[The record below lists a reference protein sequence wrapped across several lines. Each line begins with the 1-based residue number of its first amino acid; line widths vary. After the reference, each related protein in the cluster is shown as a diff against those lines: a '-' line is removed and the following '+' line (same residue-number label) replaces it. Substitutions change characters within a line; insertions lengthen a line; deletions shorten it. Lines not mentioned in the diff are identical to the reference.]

1 MSNWSKG
8 GWLLRSFLVCLL
20 AIGLA
25 YLISFALN
33 RVNGEVKVFN
43 PLGDLFSKS
52 KGAEE
57 AIGSNANIDLSIP
70 SPDSEDQF
78 DETSFMSDSIPS
90 PNDSEEISPLVE
102 EPGDSLSIL
111 VDYTPN
117 CDGITRLREWLEDS
131 GTTPL
136 HIAFFSDS
144 FTEGDILVADLRR
157 MLQQKYGGKGVGY
170 LPVTSPTARFRTSI
184 KHRFSGQWKAHT
196 LLEKGVYTASG
207 QYDHLSGS
215 GEVTFKMRSSVDRV
229 ALLYQSK
236 SASVLTT
243 TINDTIV
250 SSHDLSATADGALAL
265 WEERGQNI
273 SSLKLSVQSADIDI
287 HGIYLDGASGVSVD
301 NMSRRGA
308 SGGELTRLNDAL
320 CSEMSGVRDYRFII
334 LSFGLNALST
344 EENGDD
350 YYWYYRKMKKSLE
363 HIKALYP
370 DAVVLLLSVSD
381 RATIEE
387 GNVTTLKGVY
397 EVRAIQKKLAQEV
410 GCLYWD
416 TYKVIQEL
424 GGVKNLVE
432 KGWMA
437 KDYTHLS
444 GAGGRQL
451 AKRLYLSLVEE

>member
-8 GWLLRSFLVCLL
+8 GWLFRSFLVCVL
-20 AIGLA
+20 AAGLA

-33 RVNGEVKVFN
+33 KVNGEIKVFN
-43 PLGDLFSKS
+43 PLSDLFPKS
-52 KGAEE
+52 EKSEE
-57 AIGSNANIDLSIP
+57 LLASTALEDLELP
-70 SPDSEDQF
+70 VPN
-78 DETSFMSDSIPS
+78 DEPNMADSIPAS
-90 PNDSEEISPLVE
+90 KESMEVTPLIE
-102 EPGDSLSIL
+102 EPSDSLSIL
-111 VDYTPN
+111 VDYTTN
-117 CDGITRLREWLEDS
+117 RDGIVRLREWLGDAR
-131 GTTPL
+131 TTPL

-157 MLQQKYGGKGVGY
+157 MLQQKYGGRGVGY

-184 KHRFSGQWKAHT
+184 KHRFSGQWEAHT
-196 LLEKGVYTASG
+196 LLEKGGYATSG
-207 QYDHLSGS
+207 QYDHLSGD
-215 GEVTFKMRSSVDRV
+215 GEVTLKMPSQVDRV

-236 SASVLTT
+236 SPSVLTT

-250 SSHDLSATADGALAL
+250 ASHDLSATADGALTL
-265 WEERGQNI
+265 WEEREQSI
-273 SSLKLSVQSADIDI
+273 SSLKLRVQSDDIDI
-287 HGIYLDGASGVSVD
+287 HGIYLDGSSGVSVD

-308 SGGELTRLNDAL
+308 SGGELVRLSDAL
-320 CSEMSGVRDYRFII
+320 CSEMSGVRNYRFII
-334 LSFGLNALST
+334 LSFGLNALSI

-397 EVRAIQKKLAQEV
+397 KVRAIQKKLAQEE

-424 GGVKNLVE
+424 GGVKSLVE

-451 AKRLYLSLVEE
+451 AKRLYHSLVEE

>member
-43 PLGDLFSKS
+43 PLSDLFPKTED
-52 KGAEE
+52 GEE
-57 AIGSNANIDLSIP
+57 QLASTAHEDLELP
-70 SPDSEDQF
+70 APN
-78 DETSFMSDSIPS
+78 DEINTADSIPS
-90 PNDSEEISPLVE
+90 PKESVE
-102 EPGDSLSIL
+102 ETPLIEESGDSLSIL
-111 VDYTPN
+111 MDYTPN

-157 MLQQKYGGKGVGY
+157 MIQQKYGGKGVGY
-170 LPVTSPTARFRTSI
+170 LPLTSPTARFRTSI

-215 GEVTFKMRSSVDRV
+215 GEVTFKMRSPVDRV

-273 SSLKLSVQSADIDI
+273 SSLKLSVQSDDIDI

-308 SGGELTRLNDAL
+308 SGGELTRLSDAL

-334 LSFGLNALST
+334 L
-344 EENGDD
+344 
-350 YYWYYRKMKKSLE
+350 
-363 HIKALYP
+363 
-370 DAVVLLLSVSD
+370 
-381 RATIEE
+381 
-387 GNVTTLKGVY
+387 
-397 EVRAIQKKLAQEV
+397 
-410 GCLYWD
+410 
-416 TYKVIQEL
+416 
-424 GGVKNLVE
+424 
-432 KGWMA
+432 
-437 KDYTHLS
+437 
-444 GAGGRQL
+444 
-451 AKRLYLSLVEE
+451 

>member
-33 RVNGEVKVFN
+33 KVNGEVKVFN
-43 PLGDLFSKS
+43 PVSDLFPKS
-52 KGAEE
+52 EE
-57 AIGSNANIDLSIP
+57 
-70 SPDSEDQF
+70 SEELLASTAHEGLELPVPN
-78 DETSFMSDSIPS
+78 DEINVVDSILTS
-90 PNDSEEISPLVE
+90 KESMEETPLVE
-102 EPGDSLSIL
+102 ELDDSLSIL
-111 VDYTPN
+111 MDYTPN
-117 CDGITRLREWLEDS
+117 RDGIARVRSWLQEA
-131 GTTPL
+131 GVTPL

-157 MLQQKYGGKGVGY
+157 ILQQKYGGKGVGY

-196 LLEKGVYTASG
+196 LLEKGSYATSG

-215 GEVTFKMRSSVDRV
+215 GEVTFKMRSPVDRV

-236 SASVLTT
+236 LASVLTT

-250 SSHDLSATADGALAL
+250 SSHDLSATADGTLAL

-273 SSLKLSVQSADIDI
+273 SSLKLDVQGDDIDI
-287 HGIYLDGASGVSVD
+287 HGIYLDGSSGVSVD

-308 SGGELTRLNDAL
+308 SGGELIRLSDAL

-387 GNVTTLKGVY
+387 GNVTTLEGVY
-397 EVRAIQKKLAQEV
+397 KVRAIQKKLAQEV

-451 AKRLYLSLVEE
+451 AKRLYHSLVEE

>member
-8 GWLLRSFLVCLL
+8 GWLFRSFLVCLL

-33 RVNGEVKVFN
+33 KVNGEVKVFN
-43 PLGDLFSKS
+43 PVSDLFPKP
-52 KGAEE
+52 EE
-57 AIGSNANIDLSIP
+57 GEELLASTAHEGLELPVPN
-70 SPDSEDQF
+70 
-78 DETSFMSDSIPS
+78 DEINVVDSILTS
-90 PNDSEEISPLVE
+90 KESMEETPLVE
-102 EPGDSLSIL
+102 ELDDSLSIL
-111 VDYTPN
+111 MDYTPN
-117 CDGITRLREWLEDS
+117 RDGIARVRSWLQEA
-131 GTTPL
+131 GVTPL

-170 LPVTSPTARFRTSI
+170 LPVTSPTARFRISI

-196 LLEKGVYTASG
+196 LLEKGSYATSG

-215 GEVTFKMRSSVDRV
+215 GEVTLKMRSPVDRV

-236 SASVLTT
+236 LASVLTT

-250 SSHDLSATADGALAL
+250 SSHDLTATADGTLAL
-265 WEERGQNI
+265 WEERGLNI
-273 SSLKLSVQSADIDI
+273 SSLKLDVQGDDIDI
-287 HGIYLDGASGVSVD
+287 HGIYLDGSSGVSVD

-308 SGGELTRLNDAL
+308 SGGELIRLNDAL
-320 CSEMSGVRDYRFII
+320 CGVMSGVRDYRFII

-344 EENGDD
+344 EEDGDD

-363 HIKALYP
+363 HIETLYP

-387 GNVTTLKGVY
+387 GNVTTLEGVY
-397 EVRAIQKKLAQEV
+397 KVRAIQKKLAQEV

-451 AKRLYLSLVEE
+451 AKRLYHSLVEE

>member
-20 AIGLA
+20 AAGLA
-25 YLISFALN
+25 YLLSFALN
-33 RVNGEVKVFN
+33 KANGEIKVFN
-43 PLGDLFSKS
+43 PVSDLFPKP
-52 KGAEE
+52 EE
-57 AIGSNANIDLSIP
+57 GEELLASTAHEDLELP
-70 SPDSEDQF
+70 APN
-78 DETSFMSDSIPS
+78 DETNTADSIPS
-90 PNDSEEISPLVE
+90 PKESVE
-102 EPGDSLSIL
+102 ETPLIEESGDSLSIL
-111 VDYTPN
+111 MDYTPN
-117 CDGITRLREWLEDS
+117 RDGIARVRNWLQEA
-131 GTTPL
+131 GVTPL

-157 MLQQKYGGKGVGY
+157 MLQQTYGGKGVGY

-196 LLEKGVYTASG
+196 LLEKGSYATSG

-215 GEVTFKMRSSVDRV
+215 GEVTFKMRSPVDRV

-236 SASVLTT
+236 LASVLTT

-250 SSHDLSATADGALAL
+250 SSHDLTATADGTLAL

-273 SSLKLSVQSADIDI
+273 SSLKLDVQGDDIDI

-308 SGGELTRLNDAL
+308 SGGELIRLNDAL
-320 CSEMSGVRDYRFII
+320 CSEMNGVRNYRFII

-344 EENGDD
+344 EEDGDD
-350 YYWYYRKMKKSLE
+350 YYWYYRKMKKSVE
-363 HIKALYP
+363 HIETLYP
-370 DAVVLLLSVSD
+370 EAVVLLLSVSD

-397 EVRAIQKKLAQEV
+397 KVRAIQKKLAQEE

>member
-1 MSNWSKG
+1 MRNRKKSHP
-8 GWLLRSFLVCLL
+8 SFLPLTQL
-20 AIGLA
+20 AE
-25 YLISFALN
+25 S
-33 RVNGEVKVFN
+33 R
-43 PLGDLFSKS
+43 
-52 KGAEE
+52 
-57 AIGSNANIDLSIP
+57 
-70 SPDSEDQF
+70 
-78 DETSFMSDSIPS
+78 
-90 PNDSEEISPLVE
+90 
-102 EPGDSLSIL
+102 
-111 VDYTPN
+111 
-117 CDGITRLREWLEDS
+117 
-131 GTTPL
+131 
-136 HIAFFSDS
+136 
-144 FTEGDILVADLRR
+144 
-157 MLQQKYGGKGVGY
+157 
-170 LPVTSPTARFRTSI
+170 
-184 KHRFSGQWKAHT
+184 
-196 LLEKGVYTASG
+196 
-207 QYDHLSGS
+207 
-215 GEVTFKMRSSVDRV
+215 
-229 ALLYQSK
+229 LLYQSK

-250 SSHDLSATADGALAL
+250 SSHDLSATADGTLVL

-273 SSLKLSVQSADIDI
+273 SSLNLSVQSDDIDI
-287 HGIYLDGASGVSVD
+287 HGIYLDGSSGVSVD

-308 SGGELTRLNDAL
+308 SGGELTRLSDAL

-344 EENGDD
+344 EDNGDD
-350 YYWYYRKMKKSLE
+350 YHWYYVKMKKSLE
-363 HIKALYP
+363 HIEALYP

-397 EVRAIQKKLAQEV
+397 KVRAIQKKLAQEE

-451 AKRLYLSLVEE
+451 AKRLYHSLVEE

>member
-8 GWLLRSFLVCLL
+8 GWLFRSFLVCLL
-20 AIGLA
+20 ATGLA

-33 RVNGEVKVFN
+33 KVNGEIKVFN
-43 PLGDLFSKS
+43 PLSDLFPKS
-52 KGAEE
+52 EKSEE
-57 AIGSNANIDLSIP
+57 LLASTALEDLELP
-70 SPDSEDQF
+70 VPN
-78 DETSFMSDSIPS
+78 DEPNMADSIPAS
-90 PNDSEEISPLVE
+90 KESMEVTPLIE
-102 EPGDSLSIL
+102 EPSDSLSIL
-111 VDYTPN
+111 VDYTTN
-117 CDGITRLREWLEDS
+117 RDGIVRLREWLGDAR
-131 GTTPL
+131 TTPL

-157 MLQQKYGGKGVGY
+157 MLQQKYGGRGVGY

-184 KHRFSGQWKAHT
+184 KHRFSGQWEAHT
-196 LLEKGVYTASG
+196 LLEKGGYATSG
-207 QYDHLSGS
+207 QFDHLSGD
-215 GEVTFKMRSSVDRV
+215 GEVTLKMRSQVDRV

-250 SSHDLSATADGALAL
+250 ASHDLSATADGALAL
-265 WEERGQNI
+265 WEERGQSI
-273 SSLKLSVQSADIDI
+273 SSLKLSVQSDYIDI
-287 HGIYLDGASGVSVD
+287 HGIYLDGSSGVSVD

-308 SGGELTRLNDAL
+308 SGGELIRLSDAL
-320 CSEMSGVRDYRFII
+320 CREMSGVRDYRFII

-397 EVRAIQKKLAQEV
+397 KVRAIQKKLAQEE

-424 GGVKNLVE
+424 GGVKSLVE

-451 AKRLYLSLVEE
+451 AKRLYHSLVEE

>member
-1 MSNWSKG
+1 MNHWNKG

-20 AIGLA
+20 AAGLA
-25 YLISFALN
+25 YLLSFALN
-33 RVNGEVKVFN
+33 KANGEIKVFN
-43 PLGDLFSKS
+43 PVSDLFPKP
-52 KGAEE
+52 EE
-57 AIGSNANIDLSIP
+57 SEELLASTAHEDLELP
-70 SPDSEDQF
+70 APN
-78 DETSFMSDSIPS
+78 DETNTADSIPS
-90 PNDSEEISPLVE
+90 PNESVE
-102 EPGDSLSIL
+102 ETPLIEESGDSLSIL
-111 VDYTPN
+111 MDYTPN
-117 CDGITRLREWLEDS
+117 RDGIARVRNWLQET
-131 GTTPL
+131 GVTPL

-157 MLQQKYGGKGVGY
+157 MLQQTYGGKGVGY

-184 KHRFSGQWKAHT
+184 KHRFNGQWKAHT
-196 LLEKGVYTASG
+196 LLEKGSYAASG
-207 QYDHLSGS
+207 QYDHLSGK
-215 GEVTFKMRSSVDRV
+215 GEVTLKMRSSVDRV

-250 SSHDLSATADGALAL
+250 SSHDLSATADGTLVL

-273 SSLKLSVQSADIDI
+273 SSLNLSVQSDDIDI
-287 HGIYLDGASGVSVD
+287 HGIYLDGSSGVSVD

-308 SGGELTRLNDAL
+308 SGGELTRLSDAL

-344 EENGDD
+344 EDNGDD
-350 YYWYYRKMKKSLE
+350 YHWYYVKMKKSLE
-363 HIKALYP
+363 HIEALYP

-397 EVRAIQKKLAQEV
+397 KVRAIQKKLAQEV

-451 AKRLYLSLVEE
+451 AKRLYHSLVEE

>member
-20 AIGLA
+20 AAGLA
-25 YLISFALN
+25 YLLSFALN
-33 RVNGEVKVFN
+33 KANGEIKVFN
-43 PLGDLFSKS
+43 PVSDLFPKP
-52 KGAEE
+52 EE
-57 AIGSNANIDLSIP
+57 GEELLASTAHEDLELP
-70 SPDSEDQF
+70 APN
-78 DETSFMSDSIPS
+78 DETNTADSIPS
-90 PNDSEEISPLVE
+90 PKESVE
-102 EPGDSLSIL
+102 ETPLIEESGDSLSIL
-111 VDYTPN
+111 MDYTPN
-117 CDGITRLREWLEDS
+117 RDGIARVRNWLQEA
-131 GTTPL
+131 GVTPL

-157 MLQQKYGGKGVGY
+157 MLQQTYGGKGVGY

-196 LLEKGVYTASG
+196 LLEKGSYATSG

-215 GEVTFKMRSSVDRV
+215 GEVTFKMRSPVDRV

-236 SASVLTT
+236 LASVLTT

-250 SSHDLSATADGALAL
+250 SSHDLTATADGTLAL

-273 SSLKLSVQSADIDI
+273 SSLKLDVQGDDIDI

-308 SGGELTRLNDAL
+308 SGGELIRLNDAL
-320 CSEMSGVRDYRFII
+320 CSEMSGVRNYRFII

-344 EENGDD
+344 EEDGDD

-363 HIKALYP
+363 HIETLYP

-387 GNVTTLKGVY
+387 GNVTTLEGVY
-397 EVRAIQKKLAQEV
+397 KVRAIQKKLAQEE

-416 TYKVIQEL
+416 TYKVIQEF
-424 GGVKNLVE
+424 GGVKTLVE

-451 AKRLYLSLVEE
+451 AKRLYHSLVEE

>member
-1 MSNWSKG
+1 MNHWNKG

-20 AIGLA
+20 AAGLA
-25 YLISFALN
+25 YLLSFALN
-33 RVNGEVKVFN
+33 KANGEIKVFN
-43 PLGDLFSKS
+43 PVSDLFPKP
-52 KGAEE
+52 EE
-57 AIGSNANIDLSIP
+57 GEELLTSTAHEDLELP
-70 SPDSEDQF
+70 APN
-78 DETSFMSDSIPS
+78 DETNTADSIPS
-90 PNDSEEISPLVE
+90 PKESVE
-102 EPGDSLSIL
+102 ETPLIEESSDSLSIL
-111 VDYTPN
+111 MDYTPN
-117 CDGITRLREWLEDS
+117 RDGITRVRNWLQEA
-131 GTTPL
+131 GVTPL

-157 MLQQKYGGKGVGY
+157 MLQQTYGGKGVGY

-184 KHRFSGQWKAHT
+184 KHRFNGQWKAHT
-196 LLEKGVYTASG
+196 LLEKDSYAASG
-207 QYDHLSGS
+207 QYDHLSGK
-215 GEVTFKMRSSVDRV
+215 GEVTLKMRSSVDRV

-236 SASVLTT
+236 SASVLTA

-250 SSHDLSATADGALAL
+250 SSHDLSATADGTLAL

-273 SSLKLSVQSADIDI
+273 SSLNLSVQSDDIDI
-287 HGIYLDGASGVSVD
+287 HGIYLDGSSGVSVD

-308 SGGELTRLNDAL
+308 SGGELTRLSDAL

-344 EENGDD
+344 EDNGDD
-350 YYWYYRKMKKSLE
+350 YHWYYVKMKKSLE
-363 HIKALYP
+363 HIEALYP

-397 EVRAIQKKLAQEV
+397 KVRAIQKKLAQEE

-451 AKRLYLSLVEE
+451 AKRLYHSLVEE

>member
-33 RVNGEVKVFN
+33 KVNGEVKVFN
-43 PLGDLFSKS
+43 PVSDLFPKP
-52 KGAEE
+52 EE
-57 AIGSNANIDLSIP
+57 GEELLASTAHEDLELP
-70 SPDSEDQF
+70 APN
-78 DETSFMSDSIPS
+78 DETNTADSIPS
-90 PNDSEEISPLVE
+90 PKESVE
-102 EPGDSLSIL
+102 ETPLIEESGDSLSIL
-111 VDYTPN
+111 MDYTPN
-117 CDGITRLREWLEDS
+117 RDGIARVRNWFQEA
-131 GTTPL
+131 GVTPL

-196 LLEKGVYTASG
+196 LLEKGSYATSG

-215 GEVTFKMRSSVDRV
+215 GEVTLKMRSPVDRV

-236 SASVLTT
+236 LTSVLTT

-250 SSHDLSATADGALAL
+250 SSHDLTATADGTLAL
-265 WEERGQNI
+265 WEERGLNI
-273 SSLKLSVQSADIDI
+273 SSLKLDVQGDEIDI
-287 HGIYLDGASGVSVD
+287 HGIYLDGSSGVSVD

-308 SGGELTRLNDAL
+308 SGGELIRLNDAL

-344 EENGDD
+344 EDNGDD

-363 HIKALYP
+363 HIKSLYP

-387 GNVTTLKGVY
+387 GNVITLKGVY
-397 EVRAIQKKLAQEV
+397 KVRAIQKKLAQEE

-451 AKRLYLSLVEE
+451 AKHLYLSLVEE

>member
-8 GWLLRSFLVCLL
+8 GWLFRSFLVCLL
-20 AIGLA
+20 ATGLA

-33 RVNGEVKVFN
+33 KVNGEIKVFN
-43 PLGDLFSKS
+43 PLSDLFPKS
-52 KGAEE
+52 EKSEE
-57 AIGSNANIDLSIP
+57 LLASTALEDLELP
-70 SPDSEDQF
+70 VPY
-78 DETSFMSDSIPS
+78 DEPNMADSIPAS
-90 PNDSEEISPLVE
+90 KESMEVTPLVE
-102 EPGDSLSIL
+102 DPSDSLSIL
-111 VDYTPN
+111 VDYTTN
-117 CDGITRLREWLEDS
+117 RDGIVRLREWLGDAR
-131 GTTPL
+131 TTPL

-157 MLQQKYGGKGVGY
+157 MLQQKYGGRGVGY

-184 KHRFSGQWKAHT
+184 KHRFSGQWEAHT
-196 LLEKGVYTASG
+196 LLEKGGYATSG
-207 QYDHLSGS
+207 QYDHLSGD
-215 GEVTFKMRSSVDRV
+215 GEVTLKMRSQVDRV

-236 SASVLTT
+236 SSSVLTT

-250 SSHDLSATADGALAL
+250 ASHDLSATADGALAL
-265 WEERGQNI
+265 WEERGQSI
-273 SSLKLSVQSADIDI
+273 SSLKLSVQSDYIDI
-287 HGIYLDGASGVSVD
+287 HGIYLDGSSGVSVD

-308 SGGELTRLNDAL
+308 SGGELIRLSDAL
-320 CSEMSGVRDYRFII
+320 CSEMSGVRNYRFII
-334 LSFGLNALST
+334 LSYGLNALST

-397 EVRAIQKKLAQEV
+397 KVRAIQKKLAQEE

-424 GGVKNLVE
+424 GGVKSLVE

-451 AKRLYLSLVEE
+451 AKRLYHSLVEE

>member
-8 GWLLRSFLVCLL
+8 GWLFRSFLVCLL
-20 AIGLA
+20 ATGLA
-25 YLISFALN
+25 YLVSFALN
-33 RVNGEVKVFN
+33 KVNGEVKVFN
-43 PLGDLFSKS
+43 PLSDLFPKS

-57 AIGSNANIDLSIP
+57 TIGSKTNIDLSLP
-70 SPDSEDQF
+70 SPDSENHS
-78 DETSFMSDSIPS
+78 DEASIIGDSIPS
-90 PNDSEEISPLVE
+90 PNDREEETPLIE
-102 EPGDSLSIL
+102 EPSDSLSIL
-111 VDYTPN
+111 VDYTTN
-117 CDGITRLREWLEDS
+117 RDGIARVRNWLQEA
-131 GTTPL
+131 GVTPL

-157 MLQQKYGGKGVGY
+157 MLQQTYGGKGVGY
-170 LPVTSPTARFRTSI
+170 LPVTSPTARFRISI

-196 LLEKGVYTASG
+196 LLEKGEYATSG
-207 QYDHLSGS
+207 QYDHLSGD
-215 GEVTFKMRSSVDRV
+215 GEVTLKMPSQVDRV
-229 ALLYQSK
+229 ALLYQSQ
-236 SASVLTT
+236 STSVLTT

-265 WEERGQNI
+265 WEERGLNI
-273 SSLKLSVQSADIDI
+273 SSLKLDVQGDDIDI
-287 HGIYLDGASGVSVD
+287 HGIYLDGASGVSLD

-308 SGGELTRLNDAL
+308 SGGELIRLNDAL

-370 DAVVLLLSVSD
+370 NAVVLLLSVSD

-397 EVRAIQKKLAQEV
+397 KVRAILKSIGAS
-410 GCLYWD
+410 
-416 TYKVIQEL
+416 
-424 GGVKNLVE
+424 
-432 KGWMA
+432 GWYFS
-437 KDYTHLS
+437 KS
-444 GAGGRQL
+444 
-451 AKRLYLSLVEE
+451 SI

>member
-1 MSNWSKG
+1 MNHWNKG

-20 AIGLA
+20 AAGLA
-25 YLISFALN
+25 YLLSFALN
-33 RVNGEVKVFN
+33 KANGEIKVFN
-43 PLGDLFSKS
+43 PVSDLFPKP
-52 KGAEE
+52 EE
-57 AIGSNANIDLSIP
+57 GEELLTSTAHEDLELP
-70 SPDSEDQF
+70 APN
-78 DETSFMSDSIPS
+78 DETNTADSIPS
-90 PNDSEEISPLVE
+90 PKESVE
-102 EPGDSLSIL
+102 ETPLIEESSDSLSIL
-111 VDYTPN
+111 MDYTPN
-117 CDGITRLREWLEDS
+117 RDGITRVRNWLQEA
-131 GTTPL
+131 GVTPL

-157 MLQQKYGGKGVGY
+157 MLQQTYGGKGVGY

-184 KHRFSGQWKAHT
+184 KHRFNGQWKAHT
-196 LLEKGVYTASG
+196 LLEKDSYAASG
-207 QYDHLSGS
+207 QYDHLSGK
-215 GEVTFKMRSSVDRV
+215 GEVTLKMRSSVDRV

-236 SASVLTT
+236 SASVLTA

-250 SSHDLSATADGALAL
+250 SSHDLSATADGTLAL

-273 SSLKLSVQSADIDI
+273 SSLNLSVQSDDIDI
-287 HGIYLDGASGVSVD
+287 HGIYLDGSSGVSVD

-308 SGGELTRLNDAL
+308 SGGELTRLSDAL

-344 EENGDD
+344 EDNGDD
-350 YYWYYRKMKKSLE
+350 YHWYYVKMKKSLE
-363 HIKALYP
+363 HIEALYP

-397 EVRAIQKKLAQEV
+397 KVRAIQKKLAQEV

-451 AKRLYLSLVEE
+451 AKRLYHSLVEE

>member
-33 RVNGEVKVFN
+33 KVNGEVKVFN
-43 PLGDLFSKS
+43 PVSDLFPKS
-52 KGAEE
+52 EE
-57 AIGSNANIDLSIP
+57 SDELLASTAHEDLELP
-70 SPDSEDQF
+70 VPN
-78 DETSFMSDSIPS
+78 DEINVVDSILTS
-90 PNDSEEISPLVE
+90 KESMEETPLVE
-102 EPGDSLSIL
+102 ELGDSLSIL
-111 VDYTPN
+111 KDYTPN
-117 CDGITRLREWLEDS
+117 RDGIARVRSWLQEA
-131 GTTPL
+131 GVTPL
-136 HIAFFSDS
+136 RIAFFSDS

-170 LPVTSPTARFRTSI
+170 LPLTSPTARFRTSI

-196 LLEKGVYTASG
+196 LLEKGAYTASG

-215 GEVTFKMRSSVDRV
+215 GEVTFKMRSPVDRV
-229 ALLYQSK
+229 ALLYQSQ
-236 SASVLTT
+236 SPSVLTT
-243 TINDTIV
+243 TINDTIIA
-250 SSHDLSATADGALAL
+250 SHDLSATADGTLAL

-273 SSLKLSVQSADIDI
+273 SSLKLDVQGDDIDI
-287 HGIYLDGASGVSVD
+287 HGIYLDGSSGVSVD

-308 SGGELTRLNDAL
+308 SGGELIRLNDAL
-320 CSEMSGVRDYRFII
+320 CSEMSGVRNYRFII

-344 EENGDD
+344 EEDGDD
-350 YYWYYRKMKKSLE
+350 YYWYYRKMKKSVE
-363 HIKALYP
+363 HIETLYP
-370 DAVVLLLSVSD
+370 EAVVLLLSVSD

-397 EVRAIQKKLAQEV
+397 KVRAIQKKLAQEE

-416 TYKVIQEL
+416 TYKAIQEL
-424 GGVKNLVE
+424 GGVKSLVE

-451 AKRLYLSLVEE
+451 AKRLYHSLVEE

>member
-33 RVNGEVKVFN
+33 RVNGEVKVFS
-43 PLGDLFSKS
+43 PVSDLFPKS
-52 KGAEE
+52 EE
-57 AIGSNANIDLSIP
+57 SEELLASTAHEDLELPVPNDEINI
-70 SPDSEDQF
+70 E
-78 DETSFMSDSIPS
+78 DSILTS
-90 PNDSEEISPLVE
+90 KESMEETPLVE
-102 EPGDSLSIL
+102 ELGDSLSIL
-111 VDYTPN
+111 MDYTPN
-117 CDGITRLREWLEDS
+117 RDGIARVRSWLQEA
-131 GTTPL
+131 GVTPL

-170 LPVTSPTARFRTSI
+170 LPLTSPTARFRTSI

-196 LLEKGVYTASG
+196 LLEKGAYTASG

-215 GEVTFKMRSSVDRV
+215 GEVTFKMRSPVDRV
-229 ALLYQSK
+229 ALLYQSQ
-236 SASVLTT
+236 SPSVLTT
-243 TINDTIV
+243 TINDTIIA
-250 SSHDLSATADGALAL
+250 SHDLSATADGTLAL

-273 SSLKLSVQSADIDI
+273 SSLKLDVQGDDIDI
-287 HGIYLDGASGVSVD
+287 HGIYLDGSSGVSVD

-308 SGGELTRLNDAL
+308 SGGELIRLNDAL
-320 CSEMSGVRDYRFII
+320 CSEMSGVRNYRFII

-344 EENGDD
+344 EEDGDD
-350 YYWYYRKMKKSLE
+350 YYWYYRKMKKSVE
-363 HIKALYP
+363 HIETLYP
-370 DAVVLLLSVSD
+370 EAVVLLLSVSD

-397 EVRAIQKKLAQEV
+397 KVRAIQKKLAQEE

-416 TYKVIQEL
+416 TYKAVQEL
-424 GGVKNLVE
+424 GGVKSLVE

-451 AKRLYLSLVEE
+451 AKRLYHSLVEE

>member
-20 AIGLA
+20 AAGLA
-25 YLISFALN
+25 YLLSFALN
-33 RVNGEVKVFN
+33 KANGEIKVFN
-43 PLGDLFSKS
+43 PVSDLFPKP
-52 KGAEE
+52 EE
-57 AIGSNANIDLSIP
+57 GEELLASTAHEDLELP
-70 SPDSEDQF
+70 APN
-78 DETSFMSDSIPS
+78 DETNTADSIPS
-90 PNDSEEISPLVE
+90 PKESVE
-102 EPGDSLSIL
+102 ETPLIEESGDSLSIL
-111 VDYTPN
+111 MDYTPN
-117 CDGITRLREWLEDS
+117 RDGIARVRNWLQEA
-131 GTTPL
+131 GVTPL

-170 LPVTSPTARFRTSI
+170 LPATSPTARFRTSI
-184 KHRFSGQWKAHT
+184 KHRFIGQWKAHT
-196 LLEKGVYTASG
+196 LLEKGEYATSG
-207 QYDHLSGS
+207 QYDHLSGD
-215 GEVTFKMRSSVDRV
+215 GEVTLKMQSQVERV
-229 ALLYQSK
+229 ALLYQSQ
-236 SASVLTT
+236 SPSVLTT
-243 TINDTIV
+243 TINDTIIA
-250 SSHDLSATADGALAL
+250 SHDLSATADGTLAL
-265 WEERGQNI
+265 WEERGQSV
-273 SSLKLSVQSADIDI
+273 SSLKLSVQSDDIDI
-287 HGIYLDGASGVSVD
+287 HGIYLDGSSGVSVD

-308 SGGELTRLNDAL
+308 SGGELTRLSDAL
-320 CSEMSGVRDYRFII
+320 CREMSGVRNYRFII

-397 EVRAIQKKLAQEV
+397 KVRAIQKKLAQEE

-424 GGVKNLVE
+424 GGVKSLVE

-444 GAGGRQL
+444 GAGGKQL
-451 AKRLYLSLVEE
+451 AKRLYHSLVEE

>member
-20 AIGLA
+20 AAGLA
-25 YLISFALN
+25 YLLSFALN
-33 RVNGEVKVFN
+33 KANGEIKVFN
-43 PLGDLFSKS
+43 PVSDLFPKP
-52 KGAEE
+52 EE
-57 AIGSNANIDLSIP
+57 GEELLASTAHEDLELP
-70 SPDSEDQF
+70 APN
-78 DETSFMSDSIPS
+78 DETNTADSIPS
-90 PNDSEEISPLVE
+90 PKESVE
-102 EPGDSLSIL
+102 ETPLIEESGDSLSIL
-111 VDYTPN
+111 MDYTPN
-117 CDGITRLREWLEDS
+117 RDGIARVRNWLQEA
-131 GTTPL
+131 GVTPL

-157 MLQQKYGGKGVGY
+157 MLQQTYGGKGVGY

-196 LLEKGVYTASG
+196 LLEKGSYATSG

-215 GEVTFKMRSSVDRV
+215 GEVTFKMRSPVDRV

-236 SASVLTT
+236 LASVLTT

-250 SSHDLSATADGALAL
+250 SSHDLTATADGTLAL

-273 SSLKLSVQSADIDI
+273 SSLKLDVQGDDIDI

-308 SGGELTRLNDAL
+308 SGGELIRLNDAL
-320 CSEMSGVRDYRFII
+320 CSEMNGVRNYRFII

-344 EENGDD
+344 EEDGDD

-363 HIKALYP
+363 HIETLYP

-387 GNVTTLKGVY
+387 GNVTTLEGVY
-397 EVRAIQKKLAQEV
+397 KVRAIQKKLAQEE

-416 TYKVIQEL
+416 TYKVIQEF
-424 GGVKNLVE
+424 GGVKTLVE

-451 AKRLYLSLVEE
+451 AKRLYHSLVEE

>member
-1 MSNWSKG
+1 MNHWNKG

-20 AIGLA
+20 AAGLA
-25 YLISFALN
+25 YLLSFALN
-33 RVNGEVKVFN
+33 KANGEIKVFN
-43 PLGDLFSKS
+43 PVSDLFPKS
-52 KGAEE
+52 EE
-57 AIGSNANIDLSIP
+57 SEELLASTADEDLELP
-70 SPDSEDQF
+70 VPN
-78 DETSFMSDSIPS
+78 DEINTVDSIPS
-90 PNDSEEISPLVE
+90 PRESMEEAPLIE
-102 EPGDSLSIL
+102 EPDDSLSIL
-111 VDYTPN
+111 MDYTPN
-117 CDGITRLREWLEDS
+117 RDGIARIRSWLQEA
-131 GTTPL
+131 GVTPL

-157 MLQQKYGGKGVGY
+157 MLQQTYGGKGVGY
-170 LPVTSPTARFRTSI
+170 LPATSPTARFRTSI

-196 LLEKGVYTASG
+196 LLKKGSYAASG
-207 QYDHLSGS
+207 QYDHLSGN
-215 GEVTFKMRSSVDRV
+215 GEVALKMPSQVDRV

-250 SSHDLSATADGALAL
+250 ASHDLSATVDGTLAL

-273 SSLKLSVQSADIDI
+273 SSLKFSVQSDDIDV
-287 HGIYLDGASGVSVD
+287 HGIYLDGSSGVSVD

-308 SGGELTRLNDAL
+308 SGGELTRLSDTL
-320 CSEMSGVRDYRFII
+320 CSEMNGVRNYRFII
-334 LSFGLNALST
+334 LSFGLNALAT
-344 EENGDD
+344 EDNGDD
-350 YYWYYRKMKKSLE
+350 YHWYYVKMKKSLE
-363 HIKALYP
+363 HIEALYP

-397 EVRAIQKKLAQEV
+397 KVRTIQKKLAQEE

-451 AKRLYLSLVEE
+451 AKRLYHSLVEE

>member
-1 MSNWSKG
+1 MSNWSKR

-20 AIGLA
+20 AAGLA
-25 YLISFALN
+25 YLVSFALN
-33 RVNGEVKVFN
+33 KVNGEIKVFN
-43 PLGDLFSKS
+43 PVSDLFPK
-52 KGAEE
+52 
-57 AIGSNANIDLSIP
+57 
-70 SPDSEDQF
+70 SEDGEEQLASTAH
-78 DETSFMSDSIPS
+78 EVLEMPVPNNENNVIDSIPRPKES
-90 PNDSEEISPLVE
+90 MEEAPLIE
-102 EPGDSLSIL
+102 DPSDSLSIL
-111 VDYTPN
+111 LDYTPN
-117 CDGITRLREWLEDS
+117 HDGIVRLREWLVDAR
-131 GTTPL
+131 TTHL

-170 LPVTSPTARFRTSI
+170 LPATSPTARFRTSI
-184 KHRFSGQWKAHT
+184 RHRFNGQWKAHT
-196 LLEKGVYTASG
+196 LLEKGAYTASG
-207 QYDHLSGS
+207 QYDHLSGN
-215 GEVTFKMRSSVDRV
+215 GEVTLKMPSPVDRV
-229 ALLYQSK
+229 ALLYQSQ

-250 SSHDLSATADGALAL
+250 ASHNLSATADGALAL
-265 WEERGQNI
+265 WEERGRNI
-273 SSLKLSVQSADIDI
+273 SSLKLHVQSDDIDI

-308 SGGELTRLNDAL
+308 SGGELTRLSDAL

-363 HIKALYP
+363 HIKVLYP
-370 DAVVLLLSVSD
+370 NAVVLLLSVSD
-381 RATIEE
+381 RATIKE

-397 EVRAIQKKLAQEV
+397 KVRAIQKKLAQEE

-424 GGVKNLVE
+424 GGVKSLVE

-451 AKRLYLSLVEE
+451 AKRLYHSLVEE